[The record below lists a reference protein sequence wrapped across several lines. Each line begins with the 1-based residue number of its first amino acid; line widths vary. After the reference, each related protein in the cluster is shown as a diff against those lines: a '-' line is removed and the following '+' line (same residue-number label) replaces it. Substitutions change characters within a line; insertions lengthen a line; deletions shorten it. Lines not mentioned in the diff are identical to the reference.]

1 MKRRI
6 ASRLSASLLL
16 DIRVIPTREKS
27 AKSICAFGISRVVCS
42 MQASIN
48 HDRKI
53 GIEIEVVVPIIG
65 VGENRD
71 VQRLIAEVLT
81 NHGIQSFSRGYSH
94 QPVPAG
100 SKFAIEHDMSLRDES
115 RYAGLRWSKI
125 EAKTAPM
132 TWDEIEQVLPPALDI
147 IRYVGSRANY
157 SCGLHVHH
165 HLPEAEQRPEVVRNL
180 QHLWWRFHPVM
191 YAVVAPSRKSSQ
203 YCRPPQIEDAK
214 RFDGAYSYCCPLPRV
229 ESSVDRY
236 HGLNL
241 TNLANQD
248 RMTVEWRI
256 HGGTTDWAKIGAWIL
271 ATQRW
276 VEHAVRRS
284 CHFKAE
290 PVANS
295 QQALNSLLTTTGLK
309 PNSRIYRKVEK
320 DLRGV
325 GRYLLRRWKHFNVL
339 EEVKP
344 KAVA

>member
-1 MKRRI
+1 MKRRL
-6 ASRLSASLLL
+6 ASRLSAFLLL
-16 DIRVIPTREKS
+16 DIRVSTTRENLT
-27 AKSICAFGISRVVCS
+27 KSICASDIHAVVCS
-42 MQASIN
+42 MQAGIN
-48 HDRKI
+48 HDRRI

-81 NHGIQSFSRGYSH
+81 NHGIQSFSRGYTH
-94 QPVPAG
+94 QPVPTG
-100 SKFAIEHDMSLRDES
+100 SKFAIEHDVSLRDES
-115 RYAGLRWSKI
+115 RYAGLRWSRI

-132 TWDEIEQVLPPALDI
+132 TWNEVEQVLPPALDI

-180 QHLWWRFHPVM
+180 QHLWWRFHPVI
-191 YAVVAPSRKSSQ
+191 YALVAPSRKSSQ

-214 RFDGAYSYCCPLPRV
+214 RFDRVYSYASLCRELQ
-229 ESSVDRY
+229 SVDRY

-241 TNLANQD
+241 TNLAKQD
-248 RMTVEWRI
+248 RMTVEWRL
-256 HGGTTDWAKIGAWIL
+256 HGGTTEWEKIKAWVL

-276 VEHAVRRS
+276 TEHAVKRS
-284 CHFKAE
+284 CHLKPE
-290 PVANS
+290 PVPNS
-295 QQALNSLLTTTGLK
+295 QQGFNALLTTTGLK

-325 GRYLLRRWKHFNVL
+325 GRYLLRRWKHFNL
-339 EEVKP
+339 PEEIKP

>member
-1 MKRRI
+1 MKRRL
-6 ASRLSASLLL
+6 ASRLRALSRL
-16 DIRVIPTREKS
+16 DIRGITTRQNLT
-27 AKSICAFGISRVVCS
+27 KSICAFGIRTVVCS

-81 NHGIQSFSRGYSH
+81 NHGIQSHSRGYTH
-94 QPVPAG
+94 QPVPSGCKIAV
-100 SKFAIEHDMSLRDES
+100 EHDVSLRDES

-132 TWDEIEQVLPPALDI
+132 TWGEIERILPPALDI
-147 IRYVGSRANY
+147 IRYVGARANY

-165 HLPEAEQRPEVVRNL
+165 HLPEADKHPEVVRNL
-180 QHLWWRFHPVM
+180 QHLWWRFHQVM
-191 YAVVAPSRKSSQ
+191 YGLVPPSRKMNQ
-203 YCRPPQIEDAK
+203 YCRPPQIENAK
-214 RFDGAYSYCCPLPRV
+214 CFDKVKSYAALCRELNNM
-229 ESSVDRY
+229 DRY
-236 HGLNL
+236 HGLNFASL
-241 TNLANQD
+241 GNRD
-248 RMTVEWRI
+248 RMTVEWRM
-256 HGGTTDWAKIGAWIL
+256 HSGTTDWEKIKTWVL

-276 VEHAVRRS
+276 TEHAVKRS

-295 QQALNSLLTTTGLK
+295 QPALNSLLATTGLK
-309 PNSRIYRKVEK
+309 PNSRIYRKVDKE
-320 DLRGV
+320 LRQV
-325 GRYLLRRWKHFNVL
+325 GRFLLKRWKHFNL
-339 EEVKP
+339 PRDFKK

>member
-1 MKRRI
+1 
-6 ASRLSASLLL
+6 
-16 DIRVIPTREKS
+16 
-27 AKSICAFGISRVVCS
+27 

-81 NHGIQSFSRGYSH
+81 NHGIQSSTRGYTH

-100 SKFAIEHDMSLRDES
+100 SKFAIEHDVSLRDES
-115 RYAGLRWSKI
+115 KYAGLRWSKI

-132 TWDEIEQVLPPALDI
+132 IWDEVEQVLPPALDI
-147 IRYVGSRANY
+147 IKYVGARANY

-191 YAVVAPSRKSSQ
+191 YGLVPPSRKSNQ
-203 YCRPPQIEDAK
+203 YCHPPQQSDAK
-214 RFDGAYSYCCPLPRV
+214 TYDGAYSYASLCRELYRV
-229 ESSVDRY
+229 GRY
-236 HGLNL
+236 QGLNL
-241 TNLANQD
+241 SNVANRD

-256 HGGTTDWAKIGAWIL
+256 HSGTTDWSKIKAWVL

-276 VEHAVRRS
+276 TEHAVKRS
-284 CHFKAE
+284 CHLKAE
-290 PVANS
+290 SVANS
-295 QQALNSLLTTTGLK
+295 QQGLNSLLTTTGLK
-309 PNSRIYRKVEK
+309 PNSRIYSKVDKE
-320 DLRGV
+320 LRQV
-325 GRYLLRRWKHFNVL
+325 GRFLLKRWQHFNSPRNI
-339 EEVKP
+339 EK
-344 KAVA
+344 KSVA